1 MNSQKKDEDAM
12 AGAFVGLGF
21 ILLIFFIVGALVSL
35 LITFV
40 CISAWK
46 EEREVFGYKITPFEA
61 RCFISFGLFGGS
73 VGVIFGMIMLTHNMG
88 PQTDIFVYPII
99 GYVVGSLGWAIA
111 YALHQKDVAQRGEPV
126 QPPPL
131 QSAPPPRPAP
141 RPEFE
146 FASWNDEDAHR

>member
-21 ILLIFFIVGALVSL
+21 MLLIFFIVGALVSL

-73 VGVIFGMIMLTHNMG
+73 FSWFFGAWSLSLLTSAATKLRVGRASQPF
-88 PQTDIFVYPII
+88 
-99 GYVVGSLGWAIA
+99 
-111 YALHQKDVAQRGEPV
+111 AL
-126 QPPPL
+126 
-131 QSAPPPRPAP
+131 
-141 RPEFE
+141 
-146 FASWNDEDAHR
+146 